1 MAGGSTKKMVVSMR
15 SVGLALIMLTLPCGD
30 AFAPVGSVPMPL
42 RRPRGS
48 VAVMMAK
55 GKSAGAKVQVLLNE
69 AVEGLGKAN
78 EVVQVTPAYFS
89 NVLRPKNKAKMIS
102 DDEVKV
108 KEAKEEEER
117 ETIKQ
122 DAISMGTEIEKIC
135 PIVLKRKTG
144 KGNNI
149 FGTITHKQ
157 VADAIVAQTGGK
169 VKFTQKMKWT
179 MPEVQGLG
187 EFACE
192 VQLHPEV
199 SQKVKVDVQPE
210 K

>member
-1 MAGGSTKKMVVSMR
+1 
-15 SVGLALIMLTLPCGD
+15 
-30 AFAPVGSVPMPL
+30 
-42 RRPRGS
+42 
-48 VAVMMAK
+48 MMAK

-122 DAISMGTEIEKIC
+122 DAISMGIGDTLTARQKK
-135 PIVLKRKTG
+135 P
-144 KGNNI
+144 
-149 FGTITHKQ
+149 
-157 VADAIVAQTGGK
+157 DA
-169 VKFTQKMKWT
+169 FLD
-179 MPEVQGLG
+179 P
-187 EFACE
+187 
-192 VQLHPEV
+192 
-199 SQKVKVDVQPE
+199 
-210 K
+210 